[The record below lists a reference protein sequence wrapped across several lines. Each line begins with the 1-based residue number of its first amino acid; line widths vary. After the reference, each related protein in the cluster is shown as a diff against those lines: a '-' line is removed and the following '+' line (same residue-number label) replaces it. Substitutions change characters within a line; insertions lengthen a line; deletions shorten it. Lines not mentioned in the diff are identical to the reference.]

1 MIGKLIPAGTGENAM
16 ERLRLITQKM
26 SLLMKLSYDDEN
38 MVLKMPS
45 VNVQPQTIAP
55 LYDGI
60 EE

>member
-1 MIGKLIPAGTGENAM
+1 MKRDGAVEVDYGEN
-16 ERLRLITQKM
+16 EP
-26 SLLMKLSYDDEN
+26 LMNSSYDDEN

-45 VNVQPQTIAP
+45 ANVQPQAIAP

>member
-1 MIGKLIPAGTGENAM
+1 M
-16 ERLRLITQKM
+16 ERLVDYGENELWTQA
-26 SLLMKLSYDDEN
+26 DDEN

-45 VNVQPQTIAP
+45 ANVQPQAIAP